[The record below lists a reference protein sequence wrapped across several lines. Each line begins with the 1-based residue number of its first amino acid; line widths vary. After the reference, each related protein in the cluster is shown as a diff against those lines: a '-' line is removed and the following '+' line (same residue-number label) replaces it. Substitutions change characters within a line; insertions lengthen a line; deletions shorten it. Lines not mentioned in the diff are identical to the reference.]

1 MIKDATVDSAH
12 KFSRRDL
19 LKFVGAA
26 GAAAT
31 LATLEKTLPKG
42 SPKETETEKAPV
54 IPVIMERLRQGEK
67 ELPLWFIGAWGDK
80 GDNFIVSAVVV
91 GEPIYRGKEAGRDID
106 ELLYAK
112 DASLPTEEIIIPLA
126 FQNPHNGKFY
136 RLNLSLGNRDVVA
149 KTGMINLR
157 DGQFLEGQPS
167 GQGYDLYRGSTANY
181 MVSKQELF
189 GRIKEGD
196 QIAFSLAT
204 SREALYGYLPP
215 QAMEEIP
222 NRVGKGEYFQ
232 KLEHE
237 GVGNNAAVI
246 DAMRGGRDL
255 PTVTIYSSQFFM
267 KE

>member
-1 MIKDATVDSAH
+1 MIKEPTVDSSH

-19 LKFVGAA
+19 LKFVGAS
-26 GAAAT
+26 GAAAA
-31 LATLEKTLPKG
+31 LATLEKTVPKG
-42 SPKETETEKAPV
+42 SPKEIEMEKAPV
-54 IPVIMERLRQGEK
+54 ITERLRQGEK

-80 GDNFIVSAVVV
+80 GDNFIVSAAVV
-91 GEPIYRGKEAGRDID
+91 GEPVYKGKEAGRDID
-106 ELLYAK
+106 ELLYSK
-112 DASLPTEEIIIPLA
+112 DASLPTVEIIVPVA
-126 FQNPHNGKFY
+126 FQNPNNGKFY
-136 RLNLSLGNRDVVA
+136 HLNLSLGNRDIVA
-149 KTGMINLR
+149 KTGMINLK
-157 DGQFLEGQPS
+157 DGQFLEGYPS
-167 GQGYDLYRGSTANY
+167 GEGYNLYRGDTANY

-189 GRIKEGD
+189 GRIKEGE

-222 NRVGKGEYFQ
+222 DRVGKSEYFQ

-237 GVGNNAAVI
+237 GVGNNSAVI
-246 DAMRGGRDL
+246 EAMRNGRDL